1 MKYLIMMYPNAE
13 VMDAL
18 SEEERNA
25 VFQGHGEFMQKIKE
39 SGEFIGTVA
48 LAGPDQS
55 SVVRVRGGVP
65 AVTDGPYAESKEIM
79 GGYYLVEVKDRD
91 RAHELAAM
99 IPDAAVEGL
108 GIEVR
113 PVVFSDDASA

>member
-1 MKYLIMMYPNAE
+1 MKYLIMMYPNTE
-13 VMDAL
+13 VMNAL

-25 VFQGHGEFMQKIKE
+25 VFQGHSEFMQKITE
-39 SGEFIGTVA
+39 SGEFVGTVA

-55 SVVRVRGGVP
+55 SVVCVRGGVP
-65 AVTDGPYAESKEIM
+65 AVTDGPYAESKEFM
-79 GGYYLVEVKDRD
+79 GGYYLIEVEDRD

-113 PVVFSDDASA
+113 PVVFSNGASA

>member
-25 VFQGHGEFMQKIKE
+25 VFQGHGEFMNKIKE
-39 SGEFIGTVA
+39 TGEFVGTLA
-48 LAGPDQS
+48 LAGTDQS

-65 AVTDGPYAESKEIM
+65 AVTDGPYAESKEFV
-79 GGYYLVEVKDRD
+79 GGFYVVEVKDRD

-113 PVVFSDDASA
+113 PIVFSDGASA

>member
-1 MKYLIMMYPNAE
+1 MKYLIMMYPNAA

-18 SEEERNA
+18 SEEDRNA
-25 VFQGHGEFMQKIKE
+25 VFQGHGEFMTKIKE
-39 SGEFIGTVA
+39 SGEFVGTVA
-48 LAGPDQS
+48 LGGPEES

-65 AVTDGPYAESKEIM
+65 AVTDGPFAEFKEFV
-79 GGYYLVEVKDRD
+79 GGYYVIDVKDRD
-91 RAHELAAM
+91 RAHEVAAM

-113 PVVFSDDASA
+113 PIVFSDDASA

>member
-25 VFQGHGEFMQKIKE
+25 VFQGHGEFMNKIKE
-39 SGEFIGTVA
+39 TGEFVSTLA

-65 AVTDGPYAESKEIM
+65 AVTDGPYAEFKEFV
-79 GGYYLVEVKDRD
+79 GGFYVVEVKDRD

-99 IPDAAVEGL
+99 IPDATVEGL

-113 PVVFSDDASA
+113 PIVFSDDASA

>member
-1 MKYLIMMYPNAE
+1 MKYLIMMYPNAA

-18 SEEERNA
+18 SEEDRNA
-25 VFQGHGEFMQKIKE
+25 VFQGHGEFMTKIKE
-39 SGEFIGTVA
+39 SGEFVGTVA
-48 LAGPDQS
+48 LTGPDDS

-65 AVTDGPYAESKEIM
+65 AVTDGPYAESKELM
-79 GGYYLVEVKDRD
+79 GGYYVIDVKDRE
-91 RAHELAAM
+91 RAHEVAAM

-113 PVVFSDDASA
+113 PIIFSEDASA

>member
-1 MKYLIMMYPNAE
+1 MKYLIMMYPNAA

-18 SEEERNA
+18 SEEDRNA
-25 VFQGHGEFMQKIKE
+25 VFQGHREFMTKIKE
-39 SGEFIGTVA
+39 SGEFVGTVA
-48 LAGPDQS
+48 LGGPEES

-65 AVTDGPYAESKEIM
+65 AVTDGPYAEFKEFV
-79 GGYYLVEVKDRD
+79 GGFYVIDVKDRD
-91 RAHELAAM
+91 RAHEVAAM

-113 PVVFSDDASA
+113 PIVFSDDASA

>member
-1 MKYLIMMYPNAE
+1 MKYLIMMYPNAA

-18 SEEERNA
+18 SEEDRNA
-25 VFQGHGEFMQKIKE
+25 VFQGHGAFMTKIKE
-39 SGEFIGTVA
+39 SGEFVGTVA
-48 LAGPDQS
+48 LGGPEES

-65 AVTDGPYAESKEIM
+65 AVTDGPYAEFKEFV
-79 GGYYLVEVKDRD
+79 GGYYVIDVKDRD
-91 RAHELAAM
+91 RAHEVAAM

-113 PVVFSDDASA
+113 PIVFSDDASA

>member
-65 AVTDGPYAESKEIM
+65 AVTDGPYAESKEFM

>member
-25 VFQGHGEFMQKIKE
+25 VFQGHGEFMNKIKE
-39 SGEFIGTVA
+39 TGEFVSTLA
-48 LAGPDQS
+48 LAGTDQS

-65 AVTDGPYAESKEIM
+65 AVTDGPYAESKEFV
-79 GGYYLVEVKDRD
+79 GGFYVVEVKDRD

-113 PVVFSDDASA
+113 PIVFSDGASA

>member
-1 MKYLIMMYPNAE
+1 MKYLIMMYPNAA

-18 SEEERNA
+18 SEEDRNA
-25 VFQGHGEFMQKIKE
+25 VFQGHGEFMTKIKE
-39 SGEFIGTVA
+39 SGEFVGTVA
-48 LAGPDQS
+48 LGGPEES

-65 AVTDGPYAESKEIM
+65 AVTDGPYAEFKEFV
-79 GGYYLVEVKDRD
+79 GGFYVIDVKDRD
-91 RAHELAAM
+91 RAHEVAAM

-113 PVVFSDDASA
+113 PIVFSDDASA